1 MYKGI
6 YIALSGAILKRG
18 NMDIFAQNI
27 ANINTSGYKRERLS
41 FRDFLVPA
49 DNNITGVSDGR
60 TMAVLSQS
68 LIDFSQGAL
77 VKTGNPV
84 DLALKGPGFFALEG
98 GMYTRNGNFTIDGEG
113 YLITQDGK
121 KVLGDGGPVSVR
133 GSNIIVSPS
142 GEIQV
147 DGISSGKLRIVDFN
161 DRTVLKKLSGG
172 VFATSEQGNDVEGQV
187 SQGYLESS
195 NVDAVREL
203 IDMIEAHREFETYQ
217 KMIQSFDEASS
228 RITNDLGR

>member
-6 YIALSGAILKRG
+6 YIALSGAILKRE

-49 DNNITGVSDGR
+49 DNNITGAADGR
-60 TMAVLSQS
+60 TMAVLSKN
-68 LIDFSQGAL
+68 LTDFSQGAL

-98 GMYTRNGNFTIDGEG
+98 GMYTRNGNFTLDGEG
-113 YLITQDGK
+113 YLVTQDGK
-121 KVLGDGGPVSVR
+121 KVLGDGGPVSVQ
-133 GSNIIVSPS
+133 GSNITISPS
-142 GEIQV
+142 GGIQV
-147 DGISSGKLRIVDFN
+147 DGISVAKLRIVDFD
-161 DRTVLKKLSGG
+161 DRTALKKLNGG
-172 VFATSEQGNDVEGQV
+172 VFATAAQGNDIEGQI
-187 SQGYLESS
+187 SQGYLEAS
-195 NVDAVREL
+195 NVDAVKEL

-217 KMIQSFDEASS
+217 KMIQTFDEASS
-228 RITNDLGR
+228 KITNDLGR